1 MSPTESE
8 TTSPVTTATSGW
20 GSLRGGITSS
30 RHCVE
35 VGIIIGCTISA
46 KLFSLAMDVLIQ
58 SAEPQCREPRT
69 TSAQYQPPIRA
80 FTDDLKVSTESVPG
94 CRWILQGLKKIVEWA
109 QMCFKPAKSRSLV
122 LRKGKVEDNF
132 RFNIEGTAIAI
143 HHRETNQEPKPGI
156 WQLAVGCST

>member
-58 SAEPQCREPRT
+58 SAEPECRDDVC
-69 TSAQYQPPIRA
+69 SA
-80 FTDDLKVSTESVPG
+80 
-94 CRWILQGLKKIVEWA
+94 
-109 QMCFKPAKSRSLV
+109 PA
-122 LRKGKVEDNF
+122 
-132 RFNIEGTAIAI
+132 
-143 HHRETNQEPKPGI
+143 TNQGI
-156 WQLAVGCST
+156 HRWPQSQHRISTRLPLDSAGAQKDSGVGPDVLQTSQIQIFGAKERESWGQLPVQHWRHSNNHPSQRNQSRA